1 MSSRSKFVASAVLVA
16 LGTVG
21 VAGAAFADPP
31 QWSKA
36 RDRYERDSNRESDYA
51 RVIDVEPIVRRV
63 RVTTPD
69 RECWNETQEIY
80 PSRPS
85 SAAGSAILGTLI
97 GGVIGH
103 QIGHGHRDGR
113 VATVGGAIVGAAIGN
128 QIGAQRDARNGQVI
142 PVERTVERCNV
153 VYRDDYE
160 ERVDGYRV
168 TYVYN
173 GREYSTRM
181 PYDPGRRIR
190 VDVNVRP
197 EYDRRY

>member
-1 MSSRSKFVASAVLVA
+1 MKSRSKFVASAVLVA

-21 VAGAAFADPP
+21 VAGAASANPP

-36 RDRYERDSNRESDYA
+36 RDRYERDSDYA
-51 RVIDVEPIVRRV
+51 RVIDVDPIVRRV

-69 RECWNETQEIY
+69 RECWNETQEVA
-80 PSRPS
+80 PRPS
-85 SAAGSAILGTLI
+85 SSTGSVILGTLI

-103 QIGHGHRDGR
+103 QIGHNHRDGH
-113 VATVGGAIVGAAIGN
+113 VATVGGAIAGAAIGN
-128 QIGAQRDARNGQVI
+128 QIGQQRAARNSQAV
-142 PVERTVERCNV
+142 PYERTVERCNV

-160 ERVDGYRV
+160 ERIDGYRV

-173 GREYSTRM
+173 GREYTTRM
-181 PYDPGRRIR
+181 PYDPGNRIR

-197 EYDRRY
+197 EYDSRY